1 MGLTSRDKRDAYYRL
16 AKAHGYRARAVFKLI
31 QMEDTLSLLKGA
43 TRVVDLCAAPGGWTQ
58 VVAERCT
65 ARVVAVDLKE
75 IAPVEGADMLV
86 GDLTSALV
94 VERIV
99 SMIDG
104 PADVV
109 LCDGAPDVLDLGDVD
124 AHLQLS
130 LCRAALACACKVLAP
145 GGSFVCKIYRG
156 RDSALF
162 FDELRCV

>member
-16 AKAHGYRARAVFKLI
+16 AKAHGYRARAAFKLI

-65 ARVVAVDLKE
+65 VRVVAVDLKE